1 MHIQGTCVN
10 PDNTKCPGYP
20 NLKVLAVAAKPGGPY
35 IPLTADNVA
44 NRSYPL
50 TRDAYIYV
58 DKAPGRGLDPKVR
71 EFLRFVLSREGQ
83 QIIQTHGTYTPLP
96 ADYLRAQLQKLG

>member
-1 MHIQGTCVN
+1 VN
-10 PDNTKCPGYP
+10 PDGTKCPGYP
-20 NLKVLAVAAKPGGPY
+20 NLKVLAISRDGGSPVAMTK
-35 IPLTADNVA
+35 DNVA

-58 DKAPGRGLDPKVR
+58 DKAPGQAMSPKVR

-83 QIIQTHGTYTPLP
+83 EIIQKYGPYTNLP
-96 ADYLRAQLQKLG
+96 ADTVRQQLKKLD